1 MHWTY
6 LDSDPLGIDFVKHR
20 LYHLEEESRAV
31 FQASSVFVIAEVG
44 SRIKKLRNQVK
55 VIGKDLYAVEAGL

>member
-6 LDSDPLGIDFVKHR
+6 LDSDPLCIDFSEDC

-31 FQASSVFVIAEVG
+31 FHATSVFVFAEVG
-44 SRIKKLRNQVK
+44 SRIKELRNQVK
-55 VIGKDLYAVEAGL
+55 VIGKNLYAIEAGL